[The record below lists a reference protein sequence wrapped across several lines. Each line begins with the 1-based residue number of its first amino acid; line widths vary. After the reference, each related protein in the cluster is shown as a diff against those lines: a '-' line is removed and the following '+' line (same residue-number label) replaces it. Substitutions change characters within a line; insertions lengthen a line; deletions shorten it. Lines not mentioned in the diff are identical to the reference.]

1 MENATEKLREL
12 CDRINGDFE
21 VYPFVYGPIKTIAG
35 SQCTVKLRG
44 SKILELGLSNRWGET
59 DFNIDVFKGPGYGP
73 IKEGDRIIHLS
84 LKDPKDLELEY

>member
-21 VYPFVYGPIKTIAG
+21 VYPFVYGSIKTIAG

-59 DFNIDVFKGPGYGP
+59 DFSIDVFKGFGGSNAD
-73 IKEGDRIIHLS
+73 DRIIELEI
-84 LKDPKDLELEY
+84 KGIKDLEIK

>member
-44 SKILELGLSNRWGET
+44 SKILELGLSNSWGKT
-59 DFNIDVFKGPGYGP
+59 DFSIDVFKGFGGSNAD
-73 IKEGDRIIHLS
+73 DRIIELEI
-84 LKDPKDLELEY
+84 KDIKDLEIK